1 MKKKLQPRFLQQIL
15 DIVHAPEPTS
25 TAELKD
31 GGTKKGIILLEQR
44 FFLFAGLFH
53 RQLRS
58 DRQFIIRTDR
68 CVGGD
73 AVLAAGKLHM
83 VGGDLQGSAVLTV
96 LVHIGAKGQITLD
109 SHLVALVQILSCDFS
124 EAAPGGDTVE
134 DGDIVAAAVLL
145 AGIRSLR
152 EGGALGVVDG
162 GDHGI
167 GSQTAS
173 NDNQVHAH
181 NQPSMSDALGAPL
194 NVS

>member
-1 MKKKLQPRFLQQIL
+1 MQQIL

-58 DRQFIIRTDR
+58 DRQFIIRTDG

-73 AVLAAGKLHM
+73 AVLAAGQFHM

-109 SHLVALVQILSCDFS
+109 SHLVALVQILCRDLC
-124 EAAPGGDTVE
+124 EATPGGDTVE
-134 DGDIVAAAVLL
+134 DRDIVAAAVLL
-145 AGIRSLR
+145 AGIGSLR
-152 EGGALGVVDG
+152 EGGTLGVVDG

-173 NDNQVHAH
+173 NDDQVHAH
-181 NQPSMSDALGAPL
+181 NQPSMSDA
-194 NVS
+194 